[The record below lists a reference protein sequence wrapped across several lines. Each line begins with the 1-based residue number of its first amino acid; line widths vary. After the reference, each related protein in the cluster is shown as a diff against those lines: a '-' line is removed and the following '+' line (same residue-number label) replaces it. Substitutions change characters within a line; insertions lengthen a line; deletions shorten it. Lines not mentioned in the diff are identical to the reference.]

1 MCDIDKISESARQ
14 ALTEVRLSLTKV
26 GSRLSGRKESTKNI
40 KTALCKAGRSLGFRT
55 AAQDVDKT
63 VKDEGEWL
71 FDVVWMSLAWEP
83 RRQLKRIHLVVESEW
98 GNQGDIRD
106 DFEKLL
112 VARSDVRL
120 MIFQASNKA
129 EVKEVFNLLQGEAEG
144 FEQRQAG
151 DYYLLAGYDLRNAIF
166 RWREFQVEP

>member
-1 MCDIDKISESARQ
+1 MCGIDKISESARQ

-26 GSRLSGRKESTKNI
+26 GSRLSGKKESTKDI

-63 VKDEGEWL
+63 VKDDGEWL
-71 FDVVWMSLAWEP
+71 FDVVWMTLDWKPS
-83 RRQLKRIHLVVESEW
+83 RQLKRIHLVVESEF
-98 GNQGDIRD
+98 GNVGDIAD

-120 MIFQASNKA
+120 MVFKKCNKSKV
-129 EVKEVFNLLQGEAEG
+129 EEEFNRLEKEAREFC
-144 FEQRQAG
+144 QRQSG
-151 DYYLLAGYDLRNAIF
+151 DYYILAGHDDAKSKFL
-166 RWREFQVEP
+166 WREFSV